1 MCNLINKSRLINNRF
16 SKNNILYMNIYNS
29 FNLKFLFNLLN
40 FDGFKYI

>member
-29 FNLKFLFNLLN
+29 FNLKFFFLN